1 MKNLDVFRNHILDSL
16 QLSKYKYQEVFK
28 KAEIEKVNKVSI
40 LDKYLNNIDFSYNL
54 QDIFFADQDEIKEL
68 SLELTRVGK
77 IKEAIDV
84 TFEIEDPGYLY
95 SHFNQM
101 LRNTIDYCV
110 QNLDF
115 KILEKLLPIAAHHI
129 DYKYDKDFQYS
140 FLEIE
145 FYDDE
150 NGDISIIDMIIEG
163 LIEISKSFIEDK
175 LLYNQVIEAILEIYE
190 ILSANNSLPST
201 NRFIRYLSSDI
212 KEAFLDN
219 AVKSKISEFIETA
232 NSIEILEYDPKNDSI
247 VYKQAFIINSFNS
260 SEPMAEDWY
269 QMIEENSSWSIN
281 SVLNLSNDSKKLID
295 SEDFNLYNEY
305 WNLHLRNGG
314 QFGDRPYFTKNTVSA
329 AVKSNILNLLFFRHC
344 QIDEDFQAEESGL
357 MRESIKL
364 ANSINNQ
371 PIRNRSYQLI
381 SAVYVDAACL
391 KNKQNQYFIKYLERA
406 IYWASA
412 VSDLGDMGCKC
423 GKYSGYRY
431 KGLICDKCKDTVSLD
446 GGHQRDAYNYL
457 FNALDKMEEVLE
469 IDSSIFKQISK
480 LDNNKKNIFNSF
492 LLKSLLLKSYPVSFS
507 QIIDERIVLRYKESS
522 VNNYLNKIKSNLDKW
537 SNENLIKTEESWY
550 TNNISENYPRYNELI
565 QIEDEEEWEE
575 ISFLKNHISK
585 DYVWEEVSPCLEQWD
600 IDEKTNKPTNYDFK
614 ENLQFYY
621 PTGYRNLPLDYM
633 LFSKEIKHEDSFI
646 ISSIDNYI
654 NEEAFNK
661 NFNFSINILL
671 EIFLKLLEKYYESNK
686 VNYLKNCYSD
696 FLKILNN
703 VDNNEISN
711 KFYSEILKLV
721 IMNKDISKYNL
732 ANNIIFESTI
742 NLFST
747 LFIEKH
753 SFIDSIKLSAIYK
766 DSIVRSLSNYMV
778 LSKQKDLKSSDN
790 KMIYL
795 TNFNSYPTSIR
806 TFLNYELN
814 IAISED
820 EIDKIDLLGQV
831 IDISDYRKIKQT

>member
-16 QLSKYKYQEVFK
+16 QLGKYKYKEVFNK
-28 KAEIEKVNKVSI
+28 IGREKVNKVSI
-40 LDKYLNNIDFSYNL
+40 LDKYLNHNDSSYDL
-54 QDIFFADQDEIKEL
+54 KDIFFADQSDIKEV
-68 SLELTRVGK
+68 SLELTRIGK

-314 QFGDRPYFTKNTVSA
+314 
-329 AVKSNILNLLFFRHC
+329 
-344 QIDEDFQAEESGL
+344 
-357 MRESIKL
+357 
-364 ANSINNQ
+364 
-371 PIRNRSYQLI
+371 
-381 SAVYVDAACL
+381 
-391 KNKQNQYFIKYLERA
+391 A
-406 IYWASA
+406 IW
-412 VSDLGDMGCKC
+412 
-423 GKYSGYRY
+423 R
-431 KGLICDKCKDTVSLD
+431 
-446 GGHQRDAYNYL
+446 
-457 FNALDKMEEVLE
+457 
-469 IDSSIFKQISK
+469 
-480 LDNNKKNIFNSF
+480 
-492 LLKSLLLKSYPVSFS
+492 
-507 QIIDERIVLRYKESS
+507 
-522 VNNYLNKIKSNLDKW
+522 
-537 SNENLIKTEESWY
+537 
-550 TNNISENYPRYNELI
+550 
-565 QIEDEEEWEE
+565 
-575 ISFLKNHISK
+575 
-585 DYVWEEVSPCLEQWD
+585 
-600 IDEKTNKPTNYDFK
+600 
-614 ENLQFYY
+614 
-621 PTGYRNLPLDYM
+621 
-633 LFSKEIKHEDSFI
+633 
-646 ISSIDNYI
+646 
-654 NEEAFNK
+654 
-661 NFNFSINILL
+661 
-671 EIFLKLLEKYYESNK
+671 
-686 VNYLKNCYSD
+686 
-696 FLKILNN
+696 
-703 VDNNEISN
+703 
-711 KFYSEILKLV
+711 
-721 IMNKDISKYNL
+721 
-732 ANNIIFESTI
+732 
-742 NLFST
+742 
-747 LFIEKH
+747 
-753 SFIDSIKLSAIYK
+753 
-766 DSIVRSLSNYMV
+766 
-778 LSKQKDLKSSDN
+778 
-790 KMIYL
+790 
-795 TNFNSYPTSIR
+795 
-806 TFLNYELN
+806 
-814 IAISED
+814 
-820 EIDKIDLLGQV
+820 
-831 IDISDYRKIKQT
+831 